1 MEIQNEKYLKKSE
14 REYTDIKENTDPS
27 KDYFRR
33 WKRLHSNIKFIA
45 NNSFMIYTR
54 LIPAPRVLE
63 SEERT
68 FTDDPMQLINL

>member
-1 MEIQNEKYLKKSE
+1 MEIQNEKYLQKSE

-33 WKRLHSNIKFIA
+33 WKHLHSDIKFVA
-45 NNSFMIYTR
+45 NNSFMIHTR

-63 SEERT
+63 IEART